1 MERRRSAAP
10 KRSRSVAPAPEHPV
24 PTVPFWPPGLRGPI
38 GALESL
44 TNPPRQLWL
53 AALGTTAVT
62 VRKTTELWS
71 RLVAEGATVERA
83 LRVPDFGALLR
94 RGEDGRDDG

>member
-1 MERRRSAAP
+1 
-10 KRSRSVAPAPEHPV
+10 V

-38 GALESL
+38 EALESL
-44 TNPPRQLWL
+44 TAPPRQLWL

-94 RGEDGRDDG
+94 RGEDARDGH